1 VQECCNLPLAD
12 FGSRCEFPDE
22 LVKKV
27 VDKLKLKQ
35 IVAESARN
43 KDQKLLASTSGS
55 KCTSLR
61 IPKLD
66 DAVLAGTKH
75 SHKCT
80 LVLTEGDSA
89 KTFATTGISALV
101 ESDRKLFGSFPLR
114 VSSPVFFHNPTESK
128 RQSLEPI
135 CSTFLFCYRHF

>member
-1 VQECCNLPLAD
+1 
-12 FGSRCEFPDE
+12 
-22 LVKKV
+22 V

-35 IVAESARN
+35 IVEESAKS

-75 SHKCT
+75 SQKCT

-89 KTFATTGISALV
+89 KTFATTGISALA

-114 VSSPVFFHNPTESK
+114 VGATSALLQAEGLFGRLLCRLQK
-128 RQSLEPI
+128 RKLSILI
-135 CSTFLFCYRHF
+135 IFLCSTTGTTG